1 MNSFQRL
8 ATLAAVGGVGAGAY
22 LGTSALVK
30 DVGFA
35 HAEQQVKVSREELAR
50 VQDLANV
57 FKEVGHAVSP
67 SVVSIEVEKKVAG
80 GGGAPMGGMPDL
92 KDIPERLRPFFDRNG
107 DGEPDQNGGPQE
119 FEEVG
124 RGSGVIMD
132 VSGGTGYILTN
143 NHVAADAVKMSVT
156 LNDGRTISDVK
167 VVGTDPK
174 SDLAVVE
181 IKADHLIPAEW
192 GDSDKL
198 ERGDIIFA
206 FGSPL
211 GFVGS
216 MTQGIVSAL
225 NRQVGIIGG
234 SFAYE
239 DFIQVDAAINP
250 GNSGG
255 PLVNLQGQVVGI
267 NTAIASRTKQFSG
280 IGFAIPSDQAKHVYD
295 GLRENG
301 KVTRG
306 WLGVGIADV
315 NDPRV
320 QPLAKA
326 AGFGGDTGV
335 FVSQTFRGTPAS
347 GILQPSDVI
356 TKIDGEAVDSSR
368 DLRSQIANT
377 QPGKTVKMTVVRNGK
392 EQTVDVK
399 LGEQPENPESV
410 AMNGPARNQ
419 AAKTDLGMALADGNK
434 QQLRGL
440 DLKGGAVVREVKTG
454 SLAANAGVEPGD
466 VLTRVDTTDVTD
478 AASAEK
484 ALAAADP
491 AKGIALRLSN
501 DQGQRLVYL
510 RSGEQQ

>member
-8 ATLAAVGGVGAGAY
+8 ATLAAIGGVGAGAY
-22 LGTSALVK
+22 LGTTALVK
-30 DVGFA
+30 DVSFA
-35 HAEQQVKVSREELAR
+35 SAEQQVKVSREDLAR

-57 FKEVGHAVSP
+57 FKEVGKAVSP
-67 SVVSIEVEKKVAG
+67 SVVSIEVEKKITRG
-80 GGGAPMGGMPDL
+80 DGAPMGGMPDL
-92 KDIPERLRPFFDRNG
+92 KDIPERLRPFFDRNN
-107 DGEPDQNGGPQE
+107 DGAPDQNGGPQE

-132 VSGGTGYILTN
+132 VSGGSGFILTN

-156 LNDGRTISDVK
+156 LSDGRTISDVK

-174 SDLAVVE
+174 SDLAVVQ
-181 IKADHLIPAEW
+181 IKADHLIAAQW

-280 IGFAIPSDQAKHVYD
+280 IGFAIPSDQAKHVYESIK
-295 GLRENG
+295 ENG

-320 QPLAKA
+320 EPLAKA
-326 AGFGGDTGV
+326 AGFGGDSGV

-356 TKIDGEAVDSSR
+356 TKIDGETVANSR
-368 DLRSQIANT
+368 DLRNQIANT
-377 QPGKTVKMTVVRNGK
+377 DPGKTIVMTVVRNGK
-392 EQTVDVK
+392 EQKVNVK

-410 AMNGPARNQ
+410 AMNGPSQRQ
-419 AAKTDLGMALADGNK
+419 QVKPELGMALVDPNQ
-434 QQLRGL
+434 QQLRDL
-440 DLKGGAVVREVKTG
+440 DVKGGAMIREITNG
-454 SLAANAGVEPGD
+454 SLAAQAGVEPGD
-466 VLTRVDTTDVTD
+466 VLTKVDTTDVTD

-484 ALAAADP
+484 ALKAADP

-501 DQGQRLVYL
+501 EQGQRLVYL